1 MPDTDLFLLSFAS
14 RKVGVGEEF
23 KMGTAEARTNIFK
36 TYLICLLCLL
46 TPLHT

>member
-14 RKVGVGEEF
+14 RKVGGEEF
-23 KMGTAEARTNIFK
+23 KMRTAEARTNIFK
-36 TYLICLLCLL
+36 TYLICLMCLL